1 MRTVPTRTLV
11 HLQDT
16 DFITA
21 DLNEAQDGLSIE
33 IGNSDGVVQIF
44 CLRPNNEELFDDLVE
59 LFRPIISLKKE
70 RDNDPETE

>member
-1 MRTVPTRTLV
+1 MPTRTLV

-21 DLNEAQDGLSIE
+21 DLNEAQ
-33 IGNSDGVVQIF
+33 DGVVQIF